1 MIPLTD
7 DGDTCPLGLM
17 LSSISLAFT
26 NIFLPAPQFKLTED
40 QVVIMHSGQI
50 LCNVYPYTAQSS
62 TVSTCIGPHESE
74 PNIKPGPLR
83 FLAIPYATVKNWTF
97 FDSGRTILFP
107 LGTYFC
113 IYFQNWK
120 CIFEIKVLFAHGN
133 SARFTQLRWNVLG
146 YRNLLQVLNGIS
158 LLPSCLARNSPR
170 KGPQYP
176 LTTACNHMFSVLTLL
191 NFIMPFDTIDPSLYV
206 KNQPS
211 LDLRHRT
218 SAIFSNFSLLYCLLW
233 LWPTFSLWSFSRLSP
248 WLFDAMLYLMW
259 VMPFTVKA
267 SVIYVSDF
275 QICIYNL
282 GFFSELQTRAQWPTG
297 HLKFNVSKQI
307 SLFILSTS
315 MKVPSA

>member
-1 MIPLTD
+1 
-7 DGDTCPLGLM
+7 
-17 LSSISLAFT
+17 
-26 NIFLPAPQFKLTED
+26 
-40 QVVIMHSGQI
+40 
-50 LCNVYPYTAQSS
+50 
-62 TVSTCIGPHESE
+62 
-74 PNIKPGPLR
+74 
-83 FLAIPYATVKNWTF
+83 
-97 FDSGRTILFP
+97 
-107 LGTYFC
+107 
-113 IYFQNWK
+113 
-120 CIFEIKVLFAHGN
+120 
-133 SARFTQLRWNVLG
+133 
-146 YRNLLQVLNGIS
+146 
-158 LLPSCLARNSPR
+158 
-170 KGPQYP
+170 
-176 LTTACNHMFSVLTLL
+176 MFSVLTLL

-233 LWPTFSLWSFSRLSP
+233 LWPTFSLWSFSRLAP

-275 QICIYNL
+275 QICISNL